1 MRGFTLIGRARASTR
16 GRGDASCED
25 GAVIELQGLS
35 KAYANSPA
43 PVVRRLSFTVADG
56 EFLVLVGES
65 GSGKTTTL
73 NMINRLVEPSE
84 GVIRVDGE
92 DVLALDAVTLR
103 RRMGYVF
110 QGAGLFP
117 HMTVAENIAV
127 TPRLLGWPRAQS
139 EARVDELLELVRLAP
154 GAYRGRL
161 PRELSG
167 GQQQRV
173 ALARALAARPKI
185 MLMDE
190 PFGALDPL
198 IRDDLA
204 EDYRQIHERL
214 KLTTIFVT
222 HDMTEAM
229 LLGDRIAV
237 MRDGTLVQI
246 GTPNELLGAPADDF
260 VKALFDT
267 PRKRARRLAQV
278 LQAAP

>member
-1 MRGFTLIGRARASTR
+1 MRA
-16 GRGDASCED
+16 
-25 GAVIELQGLS
+25 
-35 KAYANSPA
+35 
-43 PVVRRLSFTVADG
+43 LSFAIGAG
-56 EFLVLVGES
+56 EFLVLIGES

-73 NMINRLVEPSE
+73 NMINRLVEPSA
-84 GVIRVDGE
+84 GKILVDGA
-92 DVLALDAVTLR
+92 DVLAQDAVSLR

-127 TPRLLGWPRAQS
+127 TPKLLGWPKDEIA
-139 EARVDELLELVRLAP
+139 ARVDELLNLVRLAP
-154 GAYRGRL
+154 SEYRARL

-204 EDYRQIHERL
+204 EDYRHIHDTL
-214 KLTTIFVT
+214 GLTTIFVT

-229 LLGDRIAV
+229 LLGDRIAA
-237 MRDGTLVQI
+237 MKDGALIQI
-246 GTPNELLGAPADDF
+246 GTPNELLSRPADDF
-260 VKALFDT
+260 VRALVDT
-267 PRKRARRLAQV
+267 PKKRARRLAQV
-278 LQAAP
+278 LAAAP

>member
-1 MRGFTLIGRARASTR
+1 M
-16 GRGDASCED
+16 
-25 GAVIELQGLS
+25 IELQGIS
-35 KAYANSPA
+35 KVYSEAAA
-43 PVVRRLSFTVADG
+43 PSVQALSFQVRDG

-73 NMINRLVEPSE
+73 NMINRLIEPTA
-84 GVIRVDGE
+84 GRILVDGE
-92 DVLALDAVTLR
+92 DILALNAVGLR

-127 TPRLLGWPRAQS
+127 TPKLLGWPKA
-139 EARVDELLELVRLAP
+139 EIDARVDDLLALVRLAP
-154 GAYRGRL
+154 AEYRARL
-161 PRELSG
+161 PKELSG

-173 ALARALAARPKI
+173 ALARALAAKPKI

-204 EDYRQIHERL
+204 DDYQKIHATL
-214 KLTTIFVT
+214 GLTTIFVT

-229 LLGDRIAV
+229 MLGDRIAV
-237 MRDGTLVQI
+237 MKDGALLQI
-246 GTPNELLGAPADDF
+246 GTPNELLANPADDF
-260 VKALFDT
+260 VRALVDT
-267 PRKRARRLAQV
+267 PKKRARRLAEV
-278 LQAAP
+278 LRAAP